1 MRSREF
7 LGEYNQAITAQ
18 RFGPAMLARSARDVD
33 AGMGPKIVADMSD
46 AKRMELITNL
56 LTQIELADPT
66 PNKQYVPWL
75 AKMYAEGGP
84 QSRLEDLQS
93 TVKDALTK
101 FHELKIRRR
110 LSPLQNDIMRYVTAE
125 RLLDI
130 MAGLQDPRE
139 PSAEKKAR
147 GQATEIIRT
156 NTVRVI
162 VPKDQAAACYY
173 GQGTRWCT
181 AAQNNNMFDAYAD
194 QGPLYILIPQQPKHP
209 GEKYQMSVE
218 AAQAMNEKDQ
228 PVDPWWLVTER
239 FGDIRSYFKP
249 YIPAINSY
257 LMFAD
262 PALLVNIMER
272 MEEMTMNHAQT
283 MRKQFDSAEEF
294 QEFISDLEDNLEHSW
309 NREWL
314 MEDWAPNEDPPLID
328 ELPLGL
334 SSMLYYYG
342 NNKVEDVAY
351 WVENNMSVGKI
362 GGTWRVW
369 ET

>member
-7 LGEYNQAITAQ
+7 LKEYDQAITARRYGQGILQ
-18 RFGPAMLARSARDVD
+18 RAALNADP
-33 AGMGPKIVADMSD
+33 GMGPKVLKDLTD
-46 AKRMELITNL
+46 AKRAEILSNILNQL
-56 LTQIELADPT
+56 EQADPT

-75 AKMYAEGGP
+75 AKIYAEGGP
-84 QSRLEDLQS
+84 QSRIEDLQS
-93 TVKDALTK
+93 TVKDALAK
-101 FHELKIRRR
+101 FHALKTRRQ
-110 LSPLQNDIMRYVTAE
+110 LPSPRNDIMRYAN
-125 RLLDI
+125 
-130 MAGLQDPRE
+130 AGDFLSVMDEYPDPSELAQSQD
-139 PSAEKKAR
+139 R
-147 GQATEIIRT
+147 GQAKEIIRT
-156 NTVRVI
+156 DAVRVI

-173 GQGTRWCT
+173 GRGTRWCT
-181 AAQNNNMFDAYAD
+181 AARNNNMFDAYAD

-218 AAQAMNEKDQ
+218 AAQAMDETDQ

-239 FGDIRSYFKP
+239 FGDIRSYLKP

-262 PALLVNIMER
+262 PALLDNIMGR
-272 MEEMTMNHAQT
+272 MEEMTMRHAQT
-283 MRKQFDSAEEF
+283 MRKQFDNAEEF

-351 WVENNMSVGKI
+351 WVENNMGVGKI